1 MNHADRDLNQAWYL
15 TGPGAGSGQAQR
27 RINHATSIASGSS
40 EHKGNDHMPLRIVLI
55 LGLLA
60 GSQWLVA
67 GGASAQEADVKPH
80 VPLAKTIGHVTPT
93 GPVPSLFVLN
103 SAGAKLDGGKLTMT
117 GVSANSIVFADRPV
131 RSAGHVTTEQFI
143 MQWDK
148 DKDNFIKDPPNATIS
163 VLGGDGSKV
172 EDAVVTLMSP
182 KLEAGNLT
190 FEVSVLEGSLSGAG
204 GPAALFI
211 DRGGGFG
218 GGGFGGGG
226 FGGGRDFG
234 GGDFGGFHGGF
245 AEGDRY
251 DVNRVN
257 VDHGNYWH
265 APVYHGAWY
274 AGAGVATGVALGAAA
289 ATRYNGPYGYDYGQ
303 CGYYP
308 YRPCY

>member
-1 MNHADRDLNQAWYL
+1 M
-15 TGPGAGSGQAQR
+15 
-27 RINHATSIASGSS
+27 TSRVF
-40 EHKGNDHMPLRIVLI
+40 LVV
-55 LGLLA
+55 GLLA
-60 GSQWLVA
+60 GGSWLC
-67 GGASAQEADVKPH
+67 GGGMAQEVDASSRTA
-80 VPLAKTIGHVTPT
+80 LKTIGHVTPT

-103 SAGAKLDGGKLTMT
+103 SAGAKLDGTKLTMS
-117 GVSANSIVFADRPV
+117 GVAANSIVFADRPV
-131 RSAGHVTTEQFI
+131 RAAGHVTTEQFI

-182 KLEAGNLT
+182 KLDGGNLT
-190 FEVSVLEGSLSGAG
+190 FDVKVLEGSLSGAA

-226 FGGGRDFG
+226 FGGGGRGFG

-245 AEGDRY
+245 AGGDRFNGDYGRFAGNRY

-257 VDHGNYWH
+257 VYHGNYWH

-274 AGAGVATGVALGAAA
+274 GGAGVAAGVALGAAA
-289 ATRYNGPYGYDYGQ
+289 TAPYRYGYGAYPYVYPQ

-308 YRPCY
+308 YPPCY